1 MMDGQHPGV
10 NNYCFI
16 IKATMKYAD
25 MHIADSVIFSF
36 LADMYTY
43 QICGAWYNIHLMYGP
58 EGNS

>member
-1 MMDGQHPGV
+1 MMDGQHSGV

-36 LADMYTY
+36 LLTCTHTKFVGHGIIYT
-43 QICGAWYNIHLMYGP
+43 
-58 EGNS
+58 